1 MKCIFYDC
9 NIILTLFMRE
19 RDQRNH
25 VFAEG
30 HTVELRFKFN
40 LSSRQAPTFVQDQTL
55 PSKWMRLFTQALSI
69 D

>member
-1 MKCIFYDC
+1 
-9 NIILTLFMRE
+9 MRE